1 MRVIECVQVCG
12 MQPRVQ
18 IYQNQQNAHK
28 IHIIFSLLSVHKMHL
43 MLFDCQYEYPVNWT
57 VSSWLL

>member
-43 MLFDCQYEYPVNWT
+43 MLFDCQCEYPVN
-57 VSSWLL
+57 